1 MGIALGSPLPVVS
14 YYIHGYFSS
23 SWRAALH
30 QLRTLLQRRIND
42 QRAAVA
48 ARKAM
53 GDTSETADSVLEMIF
68 EREGKDSP
76 ETMPDDELI
85 DELGLFLL
93 YVLPVSITPDS

>member
-1 MGIALGSPLPVVS
+1 MMNIALVSPFPIAS
-14 YYIHGYFSS
+14 YYIHGFWSP
-23 SWRAALH
+23 SWRTA
-30 QLRTLLQRRIND
+30 QNQMRTFLQRRIND

-85 DELGLFLL
+85 DELALFLL
-93 YVLPVSITPDS
+93 YVLPVLSRF